1 MMDLYFKMV
10 LSLLFVLVILG
21 FIYLVI
27 RKRVNLNNKGGL
39 FDILEYKSF
48 GPKMGIMAVKFGDRV
63 LLIALT
69 STNITLIEHF
79 DAKKVLKDE
88 NRDDELAQKIKKLRD
103 GLNEPN

>member
-10 LSLLFVLVILG
+10 LSLLFVLVILR
-21 FIYLVI
+21 FVYLVI

-48 GPKMGIMAVKFGDRV
+48 GPKMGIMALKFGDKV

-69 STNITLIEHF
+69 STNISLIEQF
-79 DAKKVLKDE
+79 DAKNVLKDE
-88 NRDDELAQKIKKLRD
+88 NRDDELAQKIKRLRD

>member
-21 FIYLVI
+21 FVYLVI

-48 GPKMGIMAVKFGDRV
+48 GPKMGIMALKFGDRV

-69 STNITLIEHF
+69 STNITLIEQF
-79 DAKKVLKDE
+79 DAKNVLKDE